1 MVADSLSWLPRNG
14 NQNTTHK
21 SDYLTKFM
29 SKINDVE
36 ELSEAPF
43 DENL

>member
-1 MVADSLSWLPRNG
+1 MVAYSLSWLPRNG

-21 SDYLTKFM
+21 SDDLTEFM

-43 DENL
+43 YKNL